1 MVLTQFSFRFLFCMG
16 GGAGGGA
23 HNTKPELL
31 FPLCHSWLPINLHS
45 RYSDD
50 GTCCPAA
57 KSDWVAFFSSVSY
70 QEKKVSLWWGL
81 SAHDCTTVI
90 NQTWQQWLHLYK
102 SETGRFHNQNHP
114 VSIRVSSQ
122 VMFFHLFLFFPI
134 FN

>member
-1 MVLTQFSFRFLFCMG
+1 MVWHNSVFVFFFPWGRG
-16 GGAGGGA
+16 GT

-31 FPLCHSWLPINLHS
+31 SLRCHSWLPINLHS

-50 GTCCPAA
+50 GTCPAA
-57 KSDWVAFFSSVSY
+57 KSDWVEFFSSVSY

-90 NQTWQQWLHLYK
+90 NQIWQQWLRLYK

-122 VMFFHLFLFFPI
+122 VMFFHLFPFSPI